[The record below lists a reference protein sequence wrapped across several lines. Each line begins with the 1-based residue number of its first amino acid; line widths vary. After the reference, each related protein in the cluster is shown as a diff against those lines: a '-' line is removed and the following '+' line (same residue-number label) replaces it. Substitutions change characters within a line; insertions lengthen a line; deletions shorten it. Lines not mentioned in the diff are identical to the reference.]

1 MNPFLPS
8 WIFQQQYKEREAAR
22 KRMLATPSEPWTPD
36 IKWKPVL
43 HIQVESYRWFVRDLF
58 PEATEV
64 LPGEDFARHK
74 CMVLSPSGRFC
85 YAKKILPPN
94 GMLAT
99 LSGRKHG
106 HVFFDAPVMIP
117 MLFERKQSGER
128 FYDFPE
134 EPWMSLTPM
143 ELFSLRPGTKL
154 TKGHTVIAGLGLGH
168 QLIEV
173 SHRPTVRAITLVEKN
188 PELVSWLLPR
198 IRTHMD
204 PRVPLRV
211 IVGSAYDIVPQLTAD
226 VALIDIFPRYGGN
239 RETWRYKTRGCPA
252 IGRVWVWGG

>member
-1 MNPFLPS
+1 MNPFFLP
-8 WIFQQQYKEREAAR
+8 WNFQQQYREREA
-22 KRMLATPSEPWTPD
+22 KRQQMLATPSEPWTPD

-74 CMVLSPSGRFC
+74 CMVLSPSKRFC

-94 GMLAT
+94 GMLAM

-106 HVFFDAPVMIP
+106 HVFFDAP
-117 MLFERKQSGER
+117 
-128 FYDFPE
+128 
-134 EPWMSLTPM
+134 
-143 ELFSLRPGTKL
+143 
-154 TKGHTVIAGLGLGH
+154 KGHTIIAGLGLGH

-252 IGRVWVWGG
+252 IERVWVWGG